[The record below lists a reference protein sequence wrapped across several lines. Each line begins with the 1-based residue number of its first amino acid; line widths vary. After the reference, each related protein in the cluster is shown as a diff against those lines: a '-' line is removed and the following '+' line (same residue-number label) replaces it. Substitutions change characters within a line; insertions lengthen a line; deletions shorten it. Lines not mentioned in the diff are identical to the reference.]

1 MNQRTKNVK
10 TQSHE
15 KAEQT
20 AAQPKLPAK
29 CLSRCYS
36 ALTRLCFAIILAS
49 SATSVVLAGE
59 ATGDDLSTA
68 QIFKKV
74 QENYASFTSY
84 SDEGRVVTVVDGNTP
99 ISFINFTTR
108 LARSDLYL
116 IEWNRT
122 GESSCYN
129 RNTSAQ
135 GVWFSGAGDFV
146 QAECGLRPQV
156 NREFALAN
164 AAAFSGG
171 ATATIPR
178 IFFPQPGDWEKQL
191 DDLALSEKRQA
202 DRKVGNMSCY
212 VFTRESKGQTNT
224 LWIGKQDFLIH
235 QLRTVISTEAIQ
247 AAAARGPIGS
257 ELIPT
262 LHGFTS
268 TETRINIVLN
278 RKFSRS
284 DFIPSF
290 SLFYFSDDEAL
301 NETSSEIK
309 TNTFGSQGARWG
321 SSLDGC
327 WRIRP
332 NATAI
337 AQAAPQKTLHEN

>member
-1 MNQRTKNVK
+1 M
-10 TQSHE
+10 HE

-29 CLSRCYS
+29 CFSRYYS
-36 ALTRLCFAIILAS
+36 ALGRLCIAILLAS

-59 ATGDDLSTA
+59 TTGDDLSTA

-74 QENYASFTSY
+74 QQTYASLTSY
-84 SDEGRVVTVVDGNTP
+84 SDEGRVVTAMDGDAT
-99 ISFINFTTR
+99 ITFIIFTTR
-108 LARSDLYL
+108 LARPDLYL

-122 GESSCYN
+122 GESSSYTG
-129 RNTSAQ
+129 NTGAQ
-135 GVWFSGAGDFV
+135 GVWSSGAGDFL
-146 QAECGLRPQV
+146 QAECGVQPQGS
-156 NREFALAN
+156 REFALAN

-178 IFFPQPGDWEKQL
+178 IFFPQPGDREEQL
-191 DDLALSEKRQA
+191 DDLALREKRQA
-202 DRKVGNMSCY
+202 DGKVGDINCC
-212 VFTRESKGQTNT
+212 VFTRESQGQTNT

-247 AAAARGPIGS
+247 AAAARGPIGPES
-257 ELIPT
+257 IPT
-262 LHGFTS
+262 LHGFTL
-268 TETRINIVLN
+268 TETHINIVLN

-290 SLFYFSDDEAL
+290 PLFYFSDDEAMK
-301 NETSSEIK
+301 ETSSEIT
-309 TNTFGSQGARWG
+309 TNIFGSQGERWG

-337 AQAAPQKTLHEN
+337 AKAAPQKELHEN